1 MQDYTQKSFWLASS
15 PYKEN
20 EPLKGEVKA
29 DVAIIGGGFTGVT
42 TGYFLKKY
50 EPGMNVILL
59 EGEVIGFG
67 ASGRNGGFSM
77 TLFGFTLGITA
88 LRFGKEKALEA
99 HRYMENA
106 VDLVQRLVQEHNID
120 CDYEHP
126 GFLRVA
132 TTPRFE
138 KRIKHEIELAHSL
151 RIKGIEWLD
160 RNKTIEQVN
169 SPLYLG
175 AWWEPRCGILNPA
188 KLVRGMKKVIEEKGV
203 KVYERSP
210 VIEIKRNGK
219 FLLKTPNGSVIAD
232 KIVLATNAYSHL
244 IPQLKRKQVPVFT
257 HIVLTEPLREEHFRE
272 IGWRNRQGIE
282 DARNLVHYYRL
293 TKDNRLL
300 MGGRDVSLTF
310 GNDMERD
317 MNEKT
322 FKQLEADI
330 VRTFPPLKGIK
341 ITHRWGGPV
350 SVSLDLAPAI
360 GFLGD
365 KRAVYSIGCV
375 GHGVSLTHM
384 NGWTISELLLEKNTE
399 RTEVFFVNRK
409 VIPFPP
415 EPLRL
420 IVSKA
425 IKGYLR
431 LEDMVLDRAYR

>member
-1 MQDYTQKSFWLASS
+1 MEDYREKSFWLASTE
-15 PYKEN
+15 YQEN
-20 EPLKGEVKA
+20 EPLKGNAKA
-29 DVAIIGGGFTGVT
+29 DVAIVGGGFTGLT
-42 TGYFLKKY
+42 TAYFLKKY
-50 EPGMNVILL
+50 EPGINVVLL
-59 EGEVIGFG
+59 ESEVIGFG
-67 ASGRNGGFSM
+67 ASGRNAGFSM

-99 HRYMENA
+99 HRYMEKA
-106 VDLVQRLVQEHNID
+106 VDLVQQLVKEHNID

-132 TTPRFE
+132 TTPKFE
-138 KRIKHEIELAHSL
+138 RRIKHEIELAHSL
-151 RIKGIEWLD
+151 GISGIEWLD
-160 RNKTIEQVN
+160 REKTLEQVN

-188 KLVRGMKKVIEEKGV
+188 KQARGLKKIIEAKGV
-203 KVYERSP
+203 RIYERSP
-210 VIEIKRNGK
+210 VVEIKRNGR
-219 FLLKTPNGSVIAD
+219 FILKTPEGSVEAE

-272 IGWRNRQGIE
+272 INWRNRQGIE

-300 MGGRDVSLTF
+300 MGGRDVSIAF
-310 GNDMERD
+310 GKNMDKD
-317 MNEKT
+317 LNEKT
-322 FKQLEADI
+322 FRQLENDI
-330 VRTFPPLKGIK
+330 VKTFPPLKGIK

-365 KRAVYSIGCV
+365 NRAVYSIGCV

-384 NGWTISELLLEKNTE
+384 NGWTIADLLLEKKTE

-415 EPLRL
+415 EPFRL

-431 LEDMVLDRAYR
+431 LEDKILDSRYR